1 MYIDWIIFF
10 TVLNLVG
17 ERRISKKKY
26 ISRVIMLVLFMGFL
40 NISNMF
46 ENTKIILCMIIGVI
60 FYKLSYKDNI
70 YKCIMI
76 NLLFWLGLI
85 INESVSISI
94 VVMLNRLESIQLLLA
109 GNIFRM
115 QAIFISKIL
124 LTLELILFKYFR
136 LSLEFKLKDMIL
148 IGIPIVSNIAIL
160 LLVYGYNFSQSIVN
174 RFDIAIVVIITLLIV
189 LSSVMLIIVI
199 GKIVQHDKIK
209 LEYELINERI
219 NTNHKRY
226 EGINEIHNKL
236 RYVYHDLKNHM
247 TCIKN
252 YNTKEEIVSYINKLE
267 LQISDFEKLR
277 NTGNATLDI
286 ILGEK
291 THL

>member
-1 MYIDWIIFF
+1 
-10 TVLNLVG
+10 
-17 ERRISKKKY
+17 
-26 ISRVIMLVLFMGFL
+26 MLVLFMGFL

-236 RYVYHDLKNHM
+236 RYVYHDLK
-247 TCIKN
+247 
-252 YNTKEEIVSYINKLE
+252 
-267 LQISDFEKLR
+267 
-277 NTGNATLDI
+277 I
-286 ILGEK
+286 I
-291 THL
+291 